1 MPQLQLPL
9 VPGMKEIEIPP
20 CDTPER
26 ETGVTIA
33 TPVRQHSGLAIFWAV
48 TFAWTFV
55 FWITAITLG
64 GSPTSSPTAVPY
76 LLGGFGPVV
85 GAIVLRVRR
94 SRRREPIPAHT
105 VRTRLNVRLFWALPM
120 LILASA
126 TVVGAALLAELL
138 GGPVVSLTE
147 GRDLI
152 ATVGGPVPF
161 FVSMLI
167 AGPLAE
173 EPGWRGTAYPR
184 LLASLSRLQAGLLL
198 GAAWAVWH
206 LPLFF
211 IDGTLQSEFGLFSW
225 GGLLFTLS
233 VFPMALLT
241 GYAYEL
247 AGVVASIAVH
257 LGVNMTMALLTV
269 KSPVTQTAILA
280 VQVVVAIA
288 LLAGQRRRRPDLSI
302 HVDPQ
307 PHPVVDD
314 PSSRVGTT
322 RG

>member
-1 MPQLQLPL
+1 MH
-9 VPGMKEIEIPP
+9 
-20 CDTPER
+20 TPR
-26 ETGVTIA
+26 KGNGVTIA
-33 TPVRQHSGLAIFWAV
+33 APTRPRGGLTAFWAV
-48 TFAWTFV
+48 TFGWTFA
-55 FWITAITLG
+55 FWLLAIALG
-64 GSPTSSPTAVPY
+64 GSATSSPTAVPY
-76 LLGGFGPVV
+76 LLGGFGPVI

-94 SRRREPIPAHT
+94 SRRREPVPAHA
-105 VRTRLNVRLFWALPM
+105 VRTRLGVRLLWALPM
-120 LILASA
+120 LALASV
-126 TVVGAALLAELL
+126 TVLAGALLAEFL
-138 GGPVVSLTE
+138 GGPVLSLTE
-147 GRDLI
+147 GRDLV

-211 IDGTLQSEFGLFSW
+211 IDGTLQAEFGLVSW
-225 GGLLFTLS
+225 SGLLFTLS

-247 AGVVASIAVH
+247 AGVTSSIAVH

-269 KSPVTQTAILA
+269 KSPITQVFVLA
-280 VQVVVAIA
+280 VQVIVAIA
-288 LLAGQRRRRPDLSI
+288 LLARQRRLRPARVDL
-302 HVDPQ
+302 
-307 PHPVVDD
+307 HPVVAD
-314 PSSRVGTT
+314 SSLQVSPT